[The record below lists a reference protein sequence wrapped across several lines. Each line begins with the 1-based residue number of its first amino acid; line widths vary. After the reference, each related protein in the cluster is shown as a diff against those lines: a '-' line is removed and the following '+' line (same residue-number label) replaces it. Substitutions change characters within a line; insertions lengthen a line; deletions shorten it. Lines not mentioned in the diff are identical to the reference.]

1 MVLHVLEENQL
12 LSKYSK
18 CEFCLRFVVYHGH
31 IISSDEL
38 RSIKGKNETLKNWP
52 RLLTP
57 TNITSFLGLEGSY
70 RRFVDGFA
78 SSICPLITL
87 TQKSVKF
94 MWSEECERSF
104 QVLKERLTSTAV
116 FTLPEGTKGF
126 VVYCDAS

>member
-1 MVLHVLEENQL
+1 MV
-12 LSKYSK
+12 KY
-18 CEFCLRFVVYHGH
+18 
-31 IISSDEL
+31 
-38 RSIKGKNETLKNWP
+38 WP

-94 MWSEECERSF
+94 EWSEACEKSF
-104 QVLKERLTSTAV
+104 LLLKDRLTSAPVLTI
-116 FTLPEGTKGF
+116 PEGTKVF
-126 VVYCDAS
+126 VVYCDASRVGLGVCL